1 VLGLSADASVC
12 RLKGPTRPIVGERER
27 ARVMAALAAVDAVVL
42 FEEDT
47 PLELIRAVK
56 PDVLVKGGDYS
67 VDTVVGHEEV
77 IAAGGR
83 VEIVPTVEG
92 FSTTNILSKLKA
104 SE

>member
-1 VLGLSADASVC
+1 
-12 RLKGPTRPIVGERER
+12 
-27 ARVMAALAAVDAVVL
+27 MAALAAVDAVVL

-47 PLELIRAVK
+47 PLELIRAVR

-67 VDTVVGHEEV
+67 VETVVGHEEV

-92 FSTTNILSKLKA
+92 FSTSSLVEKVQRG
-104 SE
+104 E